1 MNPHYRTPLYSIFM
15 VFFERITPKGAYRR
29 RCHNRRCIGASLLY
43 KVKSPFTR
51 SSKTMKKA
59 RFPCETAKKRGRKA
73 FKTDLIRIFRTEK
86 QKVPP
91 QNTKKSTF
99 NMENIILNLIP

>member
-1 MNPHYRTPLYSIFM
+1 MNPHYRTPLYSFFM
-15 VFFERITPKGAYRR
+15 MFFLKESSQREAYRR
-29 RCHNRRCIGASLLY
+29 HNRCGIGASLLY
-43 KVKSPFTR
+43 KAKSSFSP
-51 SSKTMKKA
+51 SLKTMKKA

-91 QNTKKSTF
+91 QNTEESTF